1 VDQQRFQSDFLSA
14 GKINDVA
21 TFDLFFRKNPFK
33 VGPSR
38 NLSGGKATI
47 VFMNNYRDMT
57 TSFFLSVVL
66 NQLQIRKILT
76 KNMNA
81 FRTPGDTRIRNRV
94 YIDSSDHSS
103 NYDYSLKIS
112 TRSCQSVII

>member
-38 NLSGGKATI
+38 NLSGGKDTI
-47 VFMNNYRDMT
+47 LFFRLIT
-57 TSFFLSVVL
+57 GEAPTSFFLLV
-66 NQLQIRKILT
+66 
-76 KNMNA
+76 
-81 FRTPGDTRIRNRV
+81 
-94 YIDSSDHSS
+94 
-103 NYDYSLKIS
+103 
-112 TRSCQSVII
+112 